1 MDSITSLYVFEPL
14 FWQDL
19 KVTGGRYEEGTN
31 YTIEEKIGEGSYG
44 AVSRAKDLQTGKL
57 FTIKQ
62 VFTHPSHVIREQGS
76 DDSYLSVLLV
86 AVVGLAVSANAWL
99 NNNFWRHLPSKA
111 G

>member
-1 MDSITSLYVFEPL
+1 MNSITSFYIFEPL

-62 VFTHPSHVIREQGS
+62 VFTQTHHMLYVNKEVMS
-76 DDSYLSVLLV
+76 DDSY
-86 AVVGLAVSANAWL
+86 
-99 NNNFWRHLPSKA
+99 
-111 G
+111 